1 MATFKSVFDNYVVS
15 DRVHDAIT
23 SFVVMDQYGIPR
35 DVAALNCLLYA
46 ICSHG
51 KTQPAEN
58 YFRIVKERVRVDAER
73 EREVGRAQVTLS
85 EMVSDIGWD
94 KRNARAYDSFLCT
107 LIEGRVMS
115 LIVGKNICLPNAAM
129 YKSLISLY
137 CSTRDFDAAEKLC
150 NGIIVFVGK
159 DVIVSNFAFPL
170 ASLSFVIKAV
180 LVYVVL

>member
-1 MATFKSVFDNYVVS
+1 MRKEFLLSMATFKSVFDNYVVS

-107 LIEGRVMS
+107 LIEGPDGMRE
-115 LIVGKNICLPNAAM
+115 AM
-129 YKSLISLY
+129 EG
-137 CSTRDFDAAEKLC
+137 F
-150 NGIIVFVGK
+150 
-159 DVIVSNFAFPL
+159 
-170 ASLSFVIKAV
+170 
-180 LVYVVL
+180 